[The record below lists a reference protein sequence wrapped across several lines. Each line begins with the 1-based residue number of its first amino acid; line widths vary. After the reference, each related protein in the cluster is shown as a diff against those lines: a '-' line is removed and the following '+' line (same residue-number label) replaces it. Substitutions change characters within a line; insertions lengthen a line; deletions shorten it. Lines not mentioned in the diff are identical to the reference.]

1 MKAKD
6 KLKEP
11 KKQRKL
17 PSVRKPSGNTMKRKV
32 K

>member
-17 PSVRKPSGNTMKRKV
+17 PSVRKPTLKRKV